1 MVERVNDLIDAIR
14 DPRPRGKV
22 PRWLTPFRFRSGSV
36 RAGLSQS
43 DFEAVLASGVFDPA
57 FYLKAYPDIGQAGV
71 DPLLH
76 YLGTGRFEKRKASET
91 FDPAAYV
98 EANPEVANSGIEPFL
113 HYVLVGRAAGAP
125 LSRVEAFCR
134 IAINFDSFE
143 ELKRSE
149 LSSQYLI
156 ESAQANDFFENV
168 RTIENSGLF
177 DRQFYRSH
185 VPSLDK
191 RTDPIAHYMIWGHRS
206 FLDPSPDFS
215 TAEYC
220 LLNADVREA
229 GCCPLLHYILNGKRE
244 QRPLCISERDKK
256 IIRIYS
262 IPVGS
267 KPAEEHAALER
278 MKGAAYLCRYGF
290 SLEKNSSLKYAVHA
304 VSDLVLRTPLFSMD
318 TRSPDVSIII
328 PVHGQ
333 LQVLLNCLDSLVAQT
348 SRYRVEIIIVDDA
361 SPPESQVEK
370 VSAIPWIRYVKQDS
384 NKGFLASCNHGAS
397 CARGRYFV
405 FLNNDTRLSH
415 DWLDELIRSF
425 EAFPKA
431 GLVGSKL
438 LNDDLSLQEA
448 GGIIW
453 RDGTPWNFGRGDY
466 AWRPEYCFARQVD
479 YCSGASI
486 AVLAEAWRQ
495 VSGFDE
501 FYAPAYCEDADLAFQ
516 LRRAGYEI
524 WLQPLSLVIHY
535 EGRSHGRDV
544 ASGIKSYQVA
554 NLEKFYLRW
563 CDVLSQHGAP
573 GNFPNRE
580 SNRTKRQHILII
592 DAQTPIPDRD
602 AGSVIT
608 YQVMRLFLHLG
619 WHVSFLPRNFSFL
632 GEYTNA
638 LQRMGVEVLVE
649 PCTTKLDDLYKTGQN
664 FYDVIFAFRVPVL
677 WDWYE
682 NLRKNFP
689 NARII
694 FHDID
699 LHYLR
704 MQRKAEL
711 LSDSSLRVEAEVVHD
726 RELELFAKVDCSIV
740 VTETEKAFVES
751 EIPLDN
757 IIVYPY
763 TIDIRRS
770 QHSYDERIHVC
781 FIGGYTHDPNVDAVV
796 YFVREIWPRVK
807 PKLRPDAKFF
817 IVGPDAPESVRRLA
831 SESIVVTGHL
841 TVLDEMLDDCRLS
854 VAPLRYGAGIKGKLV
869 MSLANGLPSVAS
881 SIAVEGMGLMHE
893 KQVLVADDPQDFAA
907 EIVRLYGDRELWHR
921 IQEEGYSFVE
931 EHYSWN
937 AGVDICKR
945 ILDTAERTWIARRR
959 AAWQKRLTKIAEKYR
974 TTVGIIK

>member
-1 MVERVNDLIDAIR
+1 MIKHAVKALLRRVRIKRVVSRRDL
-14 DPRPRGKV
+14 
-22 PRWLTPFRFRSGSV
+22 
-36 RAGLSQS
+36 
-43 DFEAVLASGVFDPA
+43 EAVLASGVFDQD
-57 FYLKAYPDIGQAGV
+57 FYVKTYPDIADAGV
-71 DPLLH
+71 NPLLH
-76 YLGTGRFEKRKASET
+76 YLGNGRFEKRKASET
-91 FDPAAYV
+91 FDPAAYL

-113 HYVLVGRAAGAP
+113 HYVLIGRAAGAP
-125 LSRVEAFCR
+125 RSRVDIFCR
-134 IAINFDSFE
+134 KIGLVFDRVN
-143 ELKRSE
+143 ELE
-149 LSSQYLI
+149 QLGLSLQYLT
-156 ESAQANDFFENV
+156 EAMEVKDFFKYLGLIK
-168 RTIENSGLF
+168 TSGLF
-177 DRQFYRSH
+177 DTRFYRSQVH
-185 VPSLDK
+185 SLDNGI
-191 RTDPIAHYMIWGHRS
+191 DPIAHYMIWGFRCY
-206 FLDPSPDFS
+206 LDPSPDFS
-215 TAEYC
+215 AAEYY
-220 LLNADVREA
+220 LLNPDVHQAEKD
-229 GCCPLLHYILNGKRE
+229 PLSHYIQFGRQE
-244 QRPLCISERDKK
+244 QRRLRISERDKK
-256 IIRIYS
+256 LYRIHS
-262 IPVGS
+262 IPLGS
-267 KPAEEHAALER
+267 KPAEEYAAMEC

-290 SLEKNSSLKYAVHA
+290 SLEKNSSLKHAIHA
-304 VSDLVLRTPLFSMD
+304 VSDLVLRTPLFPID

-333 LQVLLNCLDSLVAQT
+333 LQVLLNCLDSLVAHA
-348 SRYRVEIIIVDDA
+348 SMYRVEIIIVDDA

-370 VSAIPWIRYVKQDS
+370 VAAIPWIRYVKQDS

-425 EAFPKA
+425 EAFPRA

-448 GGIIW
+448 GGIFW
-453 RDGTPWNFGRGDY
+453 RDGTAWNYGRGDY

-486 AVLAEAWRQ
+486 AVLAEAWKQ
-495 VSGFDE
+495 VGGFDE
-501 FYAPAYCEDADLAFQ
+501 FYSPAYCEDADLAFQ

-573 GNFPNRE
+573 GNLPLRE

-592 DAQTPIPDRD
+592 DAQTPTPDRD
-602 AGSVIT
+602 SGSRNT
-608 YQVMRLFLHLG
+608 YEIIRLFLHLG
-619 WHVSFLPRNFSFL
+619 WHVSFMPRNFAFAR
-632 GEYTNA
+632 EYTTA

-649 PCTTKLDDLYKTGQN
+649 PCFNNIDDFYKTGRK
-664 FYDVIFAFRVPVL
+664 FYDVIFAFRVDTL

-682 NLRKNFP
+682 SLRKNLP

-711 LSDSSLRVEAEVVHD
+711 LSDPSLQVEAEVVHD
-726 RELELFAKVDCSIV
+726 RELELFVKVDCSVV
-740 VTETEKAFVES
+740 VTETEKAIVES
-751 EIPLDN
+751 QIPLDN

-770 QHSYDERIHVC
+770 QRSYDDRLHVC
-781 FIGGYTHDPNVDAVV
+781 FVGGYMHDPNVDAVV
-796 YFVREIWPRVK
+796 YFVREIWPLVK
-807 PKLRPDAKFF
+807 PKLAPDAKFF

-831 SESIVVTGHL
+831 SEDIVVTGHL
-841 TVLDEMLDDCRLS
+841 PVLDDLLDNCRLA

-881 SIAVEGMGLMHE
+881 SIAVEGMRLAHE
-893 KQVLVADDPQDFAA
+893 EQVLVADDPQGFAA

-937 AGVDICKR
+937 AGVDICER
-945 ILDTAERTWIARRR
+945 ILDTAKRTWIARRR
-959 AAWQKRLTKIAEKYR
+959 AARQKRLTKIAERLKHD
-974 TTVGIIK
+974 GQPNEIKC